1 MPGLIDTAANMVDVR
16 SGAADSSSEFLL
28 LGVIHFDDISVDRH
42 LSEICA
48 HVACT
53 KLRHLAFYEFL
64 FLFGDAEFNSY
75 WSCSVCH
82 KNTPF
87 NLQRTFQMENLA
99 PFHFTT
105 DNFWLKRRYQ
115 RK

>member
-1 MPGLIDTAANMVDVR
+1 MVDVR

-64 FLFGDAEFNSY
+64 FLFGDAELVWYKKS
-75 WSCSVCH
+75 
-82 KNTPF
+82 
-87 NLQRTFQMENLA
+87 
-99 PFHFTT
+99 
-105 DNFWLKRRYQ
+105 
-115 RK
+115 